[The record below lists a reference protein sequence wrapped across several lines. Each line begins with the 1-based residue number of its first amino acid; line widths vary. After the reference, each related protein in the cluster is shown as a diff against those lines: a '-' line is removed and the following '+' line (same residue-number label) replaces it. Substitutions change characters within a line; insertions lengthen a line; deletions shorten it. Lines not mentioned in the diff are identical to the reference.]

1 MAFDIRREAYSAFA
15 GTRLLRMRLSLF
27 LQKPCSAGRAE
38 ALPYGIIPYFPPC
51 WPFTKGKQRPPC
63 LKGAVAGARAGDWGI
78 RSSPSEGGTSAKLT
92 GEAESCRMLLSACSD
107 PAFSLIRPS
116 VRTGA
121 PSPAGGRATGCRRP
135 APTVGRGAMA
145 SPARGGVAGACDGD
159 GRVCSSPSG
168 GRTAAA
174 EGVPTREKRVTFQA
188 LL

>member
-92 GEAESCRMLLSACSD
+92 GEGESCRMLLSACSD

-121 PSPAGGRATGCRRP
+121 PSPDGGRATGCRGRQPLRWDGAPWPPLQGEVSPEP
-135 APTVGRGAMA
+135 ATVTEGYVPPPAGEGQRLSRA
-145 SPARGGVAGACDGD
+145 SRRARNA
-159 GRVCSSPSG
+159 
-168 GRTAAA
+168 
-174 EGVPTREKRVTFQA
+174 
-188 LL
+188 

>member
-63 LKGAVAGARAGDWGI
+63 LKGAVTGARAGDWGI

-92 GEAESCRMLLSACSD
+92 GEGDAC
-107 PAFSLIRPS
+107 
-116 VRTGA
+116 RTGDARPRAVILRRRSRRRISSA
-121 PSPAGGRATGCRRP
+121 PGRFVGMCGDSNLAPGARSFAKLRMTGRGKAFRAIHDARP
-135 APTVGRGAMA
+135 AL
-145 SPARGGVAGACDGD
+145 
-159 GRVCSSPSG
+159 SS
-168 GRTAAA
+168 
-174 EGVPTREKRVTFQA
+174 
-188 LL
+188 